1 MHNYYYSYHW
11 RCNVCTLIFAMYY
24 DTEQPRS
31 TAGYGQG
38 IPQLIVFGRNPADL
52 PNGVRKNKQHH
63 LCGLIFLDFNDSS

>member
-1 MHNYYYSYHW
+1 
-11 RCNVCTLIFAMYY
+11 MYY

-31 TAGYGQG
+31 TAGNGQG

-63 LCGLIFLDFNDSS
+63 FCGLIFLDFNDSS